1 MSGLGAGWVG
11 LGLSMGLEEGQE
23 GVALLA
29 SWSLG
34 GWGPRGSGAAIFMY
48 GWIRRS
54 KHCDSLVISHMGAS
68 PGGVC
73 MSV

>member
-1 MSGLGAGWVG
+1 
-11 LGLSMGLEEGQE
+11 
-23 GVALLA
+23 
-29 SWSLG
+29 
-34 GWGPRGSGAAIFMY
+34 MY